1 MLTVTINWRRPIM
14 PGDFV
19 LIPRTEY
26 HKGFRYWVMTPG
38 IVYQVLN
45 HNNAAYVDTWNYE
58 TNSLQTVLTHLS
70 EITLDN

>member
-1 MLTVTINWRRPIM
+1 MLSVTINWRRPII

-19 LIPRTEY
+19 RIPQTEY

-45 HNNAAYVDTWNYE
+45 HDNAAYVDTWDKVNE
-58 TNSLQTVLTHLS
+58 CLKTVLVRLD